1 MVASIRPVE
10 LHPWE
15 LRFTLTRVIEDDGA
29 EHWACTHFEIDGPAP
44 VEGAEACEITAE
56 RMRHIA
62 DNFDR
67 YRQMA
72 ENPGRYESIRRGMRR
87 KRGEPWTP
95 EALNLL
101 VNDWRL
107 LKALRAGACGHSRRC
122 GALIAATFS
131 AP

>member
-1 MVASIRPVE
+1 MGLYSLGDRWA
-10 LHPWE
+10 
-15 LRFTLTRVIEDDGA
+15 GA
-29 EHWACTHFEIDGPAP
+29 RRRGR
-44 VEGAEACEITAE
+44 GLEITAK

-87 KRGEPWTP
+87 KPGEPWTP
-95 EALNLL
+95 EALNVL

-107 LKALRAGACGHSRRC
+107 LEGAPRGRMWALEDVYGIDRGNILRALTKAEKLGLLEAGEVSRRPPERN
-122 GALIAATFS
+122 I
-131 AP
+131 